1 MGDFL
6 TNTFLPTAIVV
17 VVAIAGLAWIIRLF
31 LYFGFRY
38 RDWKKGIANPLEKK
52 ETMGLPKGAM
62 RTFLAL
68 SFSAIATM
76 VLLKGADYVVV
87 EDKKWI
93 LLELGA
99 IITFYFGSKSLE
111 AFVDSR
117 AKLKAI
123 EKAETTDDAVKVY
136 RIVEDIK
143 EDEENKAGAKK

>member
-1 MGDFL
+1 
-6 TNTFLPTAIVV
+6 
-17 VVAIAGLAWIIRLF
+17 
-31 LYFGFRY
+31 
-38 RDWKKGIANPLEKK
+38 
-52 ETMGLPKGAM
+52 M

-68 SFSAIATM
+68 SFTAIATM

-123 EKAETTDDAVKVY
+123 EKAENAKEAVSIYKV
-136 RIVEDIK
+136 VEEK
-143 EDEENKAGAKK
+143 EDKKEDKEKNKKE

>member
-6 TNTFLPTAIVV
+6 TNTFLPIAIMV
-17 VVAIAGLAWIIRLF
+17 VVAIAGLAWITRLV
-31 LYFGFRY
+31 LYFGYRY
-38 RDWKKGIANPLEKK
+38 RNRKNGKPNPLEQK

-68 SFSAIATM
+68 SFTAIATM
-76 VLLKGADYVVV
+76 VLLKGADYVII

-123 EKAETTDDAVKVY
+123 EKATSATEAVSIYKV
-136 RIVEDIK
+136 VEEK
-143 EDEENKAGAKK
+143 EDKE